1 MFLWANHC
9 DYKNLKID
17 NNNLLTLS
25 EDGFITDQLPACKMN
40 KPFVSNSNNILNSQ
54 GLLNMNSNEL
64 NDENQLSQTAVMPN
78 LLPDLMEIKCLQWVL
93 MQVTQPVDFNMLS
106 MASVADDLIFKWDLK
121 PVFQMAFPGLFLYR
135 QGDFYEQREE
145 TISLSDWIRHLLK
158 YKDGQFAHHSQFHYY
173 AFNHLL
179 SRFSSALIF
188 S

>member
-1 MFLWANHC
+1 M
-9 DYKNLKID
+9 
-17 NNNLLTLS
+17 
-25 EDGFITDQLPACKMN
+25 
-40 KPFVSNSNNILNSQ
+40 
-54 GLLNMNSNEL
+54 
-64 NDENQLSQTAVMPN
+64 MPN

-158 YKDGQFAHHSQFHYY
+158 YKDGQFAHHSQFRYY
-173 AFNHLL
+173 AFNH
-179 SRFSSALIF
+179 SEPYQV
-188 S
+188 